1 MTTCFI
7 VRQLQNEFPLN
18 SVVPINLTRKLLN
31 LFPLWTSSNQC
42 RQTWERFE
50 WDRLNFEEPLS
61 MPKVY
66 PTFSI
71 CRMSAVSYSFSSRSF
86 TLSFLFFSISL
97 SLFLFLSLSLCLNPN
112 QFLSTEK
119 CLSQSLRAH
128 TLVSL
133 HTHTHTFA
141 PTHTHT
147 FAHTHICTRSLAFSL
162 LSECLSHCL
171 CYSVCLHLC
180 L

>member
-1 MTTCFI
+1 MTTSFI

-71 CRMSAVSYSFSSRSF
+71 CRMSAISHSFSSRSF
-86 TLSFLFFSISL
+86 SLSLLFFSI
-97 SLFLFLSLSLCLNPN
+97 FLSLSLSVRIQISFYQRKSVCP
-112 QFLSTEK
+112 
-119 CLSQSLRAH
+119 SLYLH
-128 TLVSL
+128 THSHVC
-133 HTHTHTFA
+133 THTHTR
-141 PTHTHT
+141 T
-147 FAHTHICTRSLAFSL
+147 FARALSLSVSFPN
-162 LSECLSHCL
+162 
-171 CYSVCLHLC
+171 VCLTACVILSVYIYVYNSFC
-180 L
+180 IEIL